1 MSVFA
6 GPCDDVTVV
15 SRLDVRAISLLGTA
29 HLADDVNQSFIPALL
44 PYLILHW
51 NISHAAAASL
61 VLCQAIS
68 SSVVQPAIGHLAD
81 RRSMPWLIAVGMVLA
96 GAGVAAL
103 GVLPSMPLLFVAALV
118 SGIGVAAFHPEAARF
133 ANYVSGE
140 RKASGM
146 RWFTVGGNLGFAIG
160 PAFATAAL
168 ALWGLPAR
176 SPPRF
181 PSSSWARSSR
191 SSCAVCAA
199 SRRPR
204 AKTRKSLGTDDWRAF
219 FKLSA
224 FVIVRSMAYL
234 GMVAF
239 IPLYVVEVL
248 HGSPA
253 VGGLTDTAFLLAGAC
268 GTIAGG
274 PIADRVGRKPVL
286 LWSTGLTAVLV
297 AVLVTLTHDGGP
309 LWVAIAI
316 LIVTGFVLVASQA
329 AFVVLG
335 QEYLPNRVGLAS
347 GVTLGLA
354 VSLGGSLSP
363 ALGAIADHHGLAATL
378 LTISV
383 LALCATHRR
392 VHAAGRS
399 AAHAA
404 AVGSARPDVTF
415 SAARGNRSA
424 RAPRTSRSR
433 RRSRG

>member
-1 MSVFA
+1 
-6 GPCDDVTVV
+6 V

-29 HLADDVNQSFIPALL
+29 HLADDINQSFIPALL

-51 NISHAAAASL
+51 NITHAAAASL

-96 GAGVAAL
+96 GTGVAAL
-103 GVLPSMPLLFVAALV
+103 GVLPSLPWLYLAALV

-168 ALWGLPAR
+168 ALWGLTGTLVAAIPVIVMGVVVSLELRRLRGFAPAR
-176 SPPRF
+176 S
-181 PSSSWARSSR
+181 
-191 SSCAVCAA
+191 
-199 SRRPR
+199 
-204 AKTRKSLGTDDWRAF
+204 KTRKSLGTDNWRAF

-286 LWSTGLTAVLV
+286 LWSTGLTAVMV
-297 AVLVTLTHDGGP
+297 AVLVALTHGGGP
-309 LWVAIAI
+309 LWLAIAM
-316 LIVTGFVLVASQA
+316 LVLTGFVLVASQA

-378 LTISV
+378 LTIAV
-383 LALCATHRR
+383 LALAGTVVAFTLPGEVRR
-392 VHAAGRS
+392 TQLPS
-399 AAHAA
+399 E
-404 AVGSARPDVTF
+404 
-415 SAARGNRSA
+415 
-424 RAPRTSRSR
+424 APVPT
-433 RRSRG
+433 